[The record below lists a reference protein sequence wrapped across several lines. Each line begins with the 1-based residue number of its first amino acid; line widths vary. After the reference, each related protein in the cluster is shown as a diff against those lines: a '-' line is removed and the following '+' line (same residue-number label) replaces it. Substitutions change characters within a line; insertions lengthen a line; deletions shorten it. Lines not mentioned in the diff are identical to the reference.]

1 MKKLKEKSKNLS
13 TKKLERNVLANVF
26 GGKYM
31 ISSFKDGKEQYTDAW
46 NDENGDGIW
55 NGKEKGF
62 VAVGG
67 TIYNLPY

>member
-1 MKKLKEKSKNLS
+1 MFL
-13 TKKLERNVLANVF
+13 